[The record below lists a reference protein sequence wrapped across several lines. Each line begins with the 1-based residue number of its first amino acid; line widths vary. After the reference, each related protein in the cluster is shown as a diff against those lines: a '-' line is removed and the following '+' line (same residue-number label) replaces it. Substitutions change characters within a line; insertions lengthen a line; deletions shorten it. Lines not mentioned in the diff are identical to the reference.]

1 MGAQG
6 YPSFTQRSAQTQRA
20 GCRVQDNKTQREIQY
35 WVCPSYEIASSL
47 SPRFSR
53 YKVRSAGTMGTSTWG
68 WRHHS
73 TGPQDPHLN
82 LRRMCREQIHRAKL
96 TPEMQ

>member
-35 WVCPSYEIASSL
+35 WVWLSYEITSSL

-53 YKVRSAGTMGTSTWG
+53 YKVRSAGTMGTPHGGGGITVQ
-68 WRHHS
+68 
-73 TGPQDPHLN
+73 GPPPQPPQ
-82 LRRMCREQIHRAKL
+82 EVQRANPQGK
-96 TPEMQ
+96 TDA